1 MARRL
6 PARVRASARAVLVAT
21 TAGVA
26 IVAAHAV
33 LAADAKQG
41 AAKAEACIACHGT
54 AYRPPLPGAP
64 TLAGQQAEFLEIQ
77 MVLFR
82 EGLRDAPQMSGVLK
96 GMSDRDLTDIAAH
109 FAGQKRLPNARKA
122 DVKLQAR
129 GAELA
134 GSMGCGSCHMP
145 DYSGQR
151 HVPRLTGQ
159 PEDYLAA
166 AMKAYRDDKRVG
178 TDTNMNGILRGM
190 TDGEIQSLAHYL
202 AHL

>member
-1 MARRL
+1 MGRSRAARGL
-6 PARVRASARAVLVAT
+6 AITRAALFAT
-21 TAGVA
+21 AACAATAY
-26 IVAAHAV
+26 AA
-33 LAADAKQG
+33 LAADATRG
-41 AAKAEACIACHGT
+41 AAKAETCVACHGT
-54 AYRPPLPGAP
+54 SARPPLPVTPA
-64 TLAGQQAEFLEIQ
+64 LAGQHAEFLVLQ

-96 GMSDRDLTDIAAH
+96 GMSDRDLTDIAAY
-109 FAGQKRLPNARKA
+109 FAGQKRLANARKA

-190 TDGEIQSLAHYL
+190 TDGEIQALAHYL